1 MDKKKYDL
9 NDYYGELLSDFLA
22 VFKAEGI
29 IICITDNAYKVFT
42 TNNISI
48 ISITSLIFTLSKKS
62 FSPFLY
68 CENSFMC
75 DSNTPEKLEL
85 RMYRHAEAKT
95 RLHFSLH
102 ILAWT
107 QYVRHLI
114 GP

>member
-1 MDKKKYDL
+1 MYFQIRFQRYW
-9 NDYYGELLSDFLA
+9 NDIALLKDS
-22 VFKAEGI
+22 
-29 IICITDNAYKVFT
+29 AYKVFT
-42 TNNISI
+42 TNN
-48 ISITSLIFTLSKKS
+48 ISITSLIFTLSKKI
-62 FSPFLY
+62 FFTVNFFTAKTPFV
-68 CENSFMC
+68 C